1 MFETDKIKKR
11 GYSHTLSFLFNKLK
25 YNSILFLNI
34 LFTVLD
40 YYTLIRCINLLTSEI
55 VNLSILSSWSY
66 KGI

>member
-11 GYSHTLSFLFNKLK
+11 GHSHTLSFLFNKLK
-25 YNSILFLNI
+25 YNSILFLNV

-40 YYTLIRCINLLTSEI
+40 YYTLIRRINLLTSKV
-55 VNLSILSSWSY
+55 VNRSILSSWSY